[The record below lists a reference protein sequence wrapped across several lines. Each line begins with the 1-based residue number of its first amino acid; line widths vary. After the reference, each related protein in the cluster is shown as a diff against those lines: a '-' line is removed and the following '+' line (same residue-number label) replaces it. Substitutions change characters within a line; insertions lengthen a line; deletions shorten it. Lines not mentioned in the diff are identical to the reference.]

1 MLVAYCILPLISAL
15 FLTYFPPLL
24 LVFLYFSFVK
34 TRLVWYC
41 LNLIVSAFQLEL
53 IPCFPLKFMS
63 LSLNILRIYFW
74 LCSLESPSVS
84 CLPCSFHTTPH
95 DLFLPFSWLI
105 PPLLLLF
112 PFFSF
117 LKTRLVWVCLNLV
130 ITAFQFELVPSFSL
144 NYTSLSLNLLRIY
157 FCFCCLETPS
167 GSCLPCSWPTAY

>member
-1 MLVAYCILPLISAL
+1 MLVAYCILQLISAL

-24 LVFLYFSFVK
+24 LVFLYFSLLK

-105 PPLLLLF
+105 SAIIVAF
-112 PFFSF
+112 PFFLVSKNESCMVF
-117 LKTRLVWVCLNLV
+117 SKLGYFHISDLTRSK
-130 ITAFQFELVPSFSL
+130 FFP
-144 NYTSLSLNLLRIY
+144 
-157 FCFCCLETPS
+157 
-167 GSCLPCSWPTAY
+167 

>member
-63 LSLNILRIYFW
+63 LSLNILRIYFC
-74 LCSLESPSVS
+74 LCSLETPSVS
-84 CLPCSFHTTPH
+84 CLPYSFPTTPH
-95 DLFLPFSWLI
+95 DLFLPFSRLI
-105 PPLLLLF
+105 STVVVAFPL
-112 PFFSF
+112 FSF
-117 LKTRLVWVCLNLV
+117 LKTRLVWFCLYLV
-130 ITAFQFELVPSFSL
+130 ISAFQFKLVLSFSHKQ
-144 NYTSLSLNLLRIY
+144 
-157 FCFCCLETPS
+157 
-167 GSCLPCSWPTAY
+167 